1 MDNLKIRNR
10 VKIARIE
17 KGNLSQTELAKKV
30 GITRQTLN
38 LIEAQKYNPSLKVCL
53 LLSKYLEKGLDEL
66 FWLEEDE

>member
-1 MDNLKIRNR
+1 MRNR

-17 KGNLSQTELAKKV
+17 KGNLTQTELAKKV

-66 FWLEEDE
+66 FWLEESE